1 MFPQSRQFALVGERR
16 LPTVRDPNS
25 SLTLH
30 RACPLFSRK
39 SDAYELC
46 PLPAYIMAHV
56 STPHG
61 TAGNTQIKE
70 PPTSLCTLAL
80 S

>member
-1 MFPQSRQFALVGERR
+1 
-16 LPTVRDPNS
+16 
-25 SLTLH
+25 
-30 RACPLFSRK
+30 LFSRK